1 MEFLVD
7 SFITDFRNT
16 LKFFLKERIIIT
28 ISFDSKMLLK
38 TRMFLV
44 WWLHIKI
51 FVDSP
56 LISDDEEL

>member
-1 MEFLVD
+1 
-7 SFITDFRNT
+7 
-16 LKFFLKERIIIT
+16 
-28 ISFDSKMLLK
+28 MLLK

-56 LISDDEEL
+56 LISDDEELQVDARLENYTKWFPKIFPLPKFECELV